1 MAKSYQHKLANF
13 KSQLQ
18 DLMHGLDLFKVNCIW
33 DEYKDCTSWLK
44 VKQPRNKF
52 PTKWGKKAN
61 QLLESSCIQ
70 IYVVC
75 CKQCF
80 WEDHVILW
88 CIYKLSHKMD
98 ILMNFMK
105 QKHASV

>member
-1 MAKSYQHKLANF
+1 MAKSYQHKLANS
-13 KSQLQ
+13 KNLQ

-33 DEYKDCTSWLK
+33 DEYKHCTSWLK

-52 PTKWGKKAN
+52 PTKWGKRAN
-61 QLLESSCIQ
+61 QLLESSCIR

-98 ILMNFMK
+98 ILMSFMK